1 MTSLFAVADI
11 FVVRGLR
18 LGHLRFTPYGLCAA
32 AGLIVSMA
40 LARRRARAASLDPEA
55 VWDVGMFAILS
66 CFLASRLLLVLRDP
80 QAFMRYPLLVLSLP
94 SLTFGGMAVA
104 AVMLW
109 AYLRRMR
116 HKGLPLLALL
126 DVFAAPAA
134 ALAAWLELG
143 HALDGSEVGMPTALP
158 WGIRDPWSSAPL
170 RVHPVALYGVGASL
184 CIAFALGRTVLR
196 RGAWIERRRG
206 RLAGLGLMLGGAA
219 AFFLDM
225 FTQPVAAPVDLGIE
239 PGQWVALGAI
249 LAGALLW
256 TFTPAQGIS
265 GISGISAETLPSSP
279 AMTAVPHATTMPN
292 NPLHTEVH

>member
-1 MTSLFAVADI
+1 MMTSFLAVADI

-40 LARRRARAASLDPEA
+40 FARRLARAASLDPEA
-55 VWDVGMFAILS
+55 VWDAGLFAILS

-80 QAFMRYPLLVLSLP
+80 QAFLRYPLLVLSLP

-109 AYLRRMR
+109 AYLRRKEL
-116 HKGLPLLALL
+116 HLLLLL

-134 ALAAWLELG
+134 LLAAWLELG

-158 WGIRDPWSSAPL
+158 WGVRDPWSIVPL
-170 RVHPVALYGVGASL
+170 RVHPVAVYGVAASL
-184 CIAFALGRTVLR
+184 YIAFALWRTLLR
-196 RGAWIERRRG
+196 RGASIERRRG
-206 RLAGLGLMLGGAA
+206 RLAALGLMLGGAA
-219 AFFLDM
+219 AFCLDM
-225 FTQPVAAPVDLGIE
+225 FTQPIAAPVDLGIE
-239 PGQWVALGAI
+239 PGQWVALGAM

-256 TFTPAQGIS
+256 TFAPMRRM
-265 GISGISAETLPSSP
+265 SADALPSAP
-279 AMTAVPHATTMPN
+279 ATTAVPHETTMHN